1 MNIFEVYI
9 AAQCGVF
16 ITMFVGLLVQSYLPR

>member
-9 AAQCGVF
+9 AAKCGVF
-16 ITMFVGLLVQSYLPR
+16 ITMSIGLLVQSYLPR